1 MLSKLIP
8 FSFCRGENV
17 LFDVEK
23 KNTGS
28 GELDIIDVFRW
39 IIACWW
45 ILLNFM
51 ETFVYTQKK
60 IINLSDCAF
69 KASLSTVRC

>member
-28 GELDIIDVFRW
+28 GELDIIDVFR
-39 IIACWW
+39 
-45 ILLNFM
+45 
-51 ETFVYTQKK
+51 
-60 IINLSDCAF
+60 
-69 KASLSTVRC
+69 